1 MKLCAVCDQIQR
13 NPQHC
18 VEVSPNVSAVVCAE
32 HKDSD
37 VKTIVQKIMKSGKT
51 GIESWD
57 YLWQGAGQT

>member
-18 VEVSPNVSAVVCAE
+18 VEVSPNVSAVVCLE

-37 VKTIVQKIMKSGKT
+37 VKTIV
-51 GIESWD
+51 
-57 YLWQGAGQT
+57 